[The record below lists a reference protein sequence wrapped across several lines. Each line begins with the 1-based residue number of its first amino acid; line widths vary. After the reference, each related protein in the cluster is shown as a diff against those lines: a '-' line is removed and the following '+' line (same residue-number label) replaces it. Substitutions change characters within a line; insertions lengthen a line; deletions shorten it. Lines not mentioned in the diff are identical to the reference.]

1 MNAGLTAVLADT
13 VGFVR
18 DLPHELVAAFRATLK
33 ESRDAALLLHV
44 IDASDEHRGERLVQV
59 QDVLEE
65 IGAGEVPQLRVYN
78 KIDLIGEAPRVD
90 RDETGRAVAVW
101 LSASTGE
108 GVELLRAVL
117 EEHLGQDTVRGVVRL
132 AADRGRLR
140 ARLFE
145 LGAVRQETPDG
156 EGGWEIELEIP
167 EARLQRLCQREGLD
181 RSQAFPL
188 VRPMP
193 APYNPPLS

>member
-1 MNAGLTAVLADT
+1 M
-13 VGFVR
+13 
-18 DLPHELVAAFRATLK
+18 
-33 ESRDAALLLHV
+33 
-44 IDASDEHRGERLVQV
+44 
-59 QDVLEE
+59 
-65 IGAGEVPQLRVYN
+65 
-78 KIDLIGEAPRVD
+78 
-90 RDETGRAVAVW
+90 AVW
-101 LSASTGE
+101 LSASTGA
-108 GVELLRAVL
+108 GVELLGVAL

-188 VRPMP
+188 VRPMA